1 MDSLYQLLLHIDYLE
16 DEGQRQRVINNKTHI
31 FIERFLGV
39 ISYCAGIKLRAVNKV
54 TMIIIG
60 PNFKATIHPVS
71 KSESPKI
78 KFSIP
83 TELVNGT
90 VLSDEIYAAL
100 FWLRR
105 GLAES
110 DPINVFNPLMIC
122 LQILARNWFKKKNP
136 QSQIPSIT
144 SLFKDYTITECG
156 ADPSIVDEVWKKKRN
171 AIVAHGNKLIID
183 ADDFIRLTE
192 LKFEVAVWAYRGI
205 NRALGL
211 DLEKAPRPSQNFF
224 VTDTI
229 MNLD

>member
-54 TMIIIG
+54 TTIIIG

-90 VLSDEIYAAL
+90 VLSD
-100 FWLRR
+100 
-105 GLAES
+105 
-110 DPINVFNPLMIC
+110 
-122 LQILARNWFKKKNP
+122 
-136 QSQIPSIT
+136 
-144 SLFKDYTITECG
+144 
-156 ADPSIVDEVWKKKRN
+156 
-171 AIVAHGNKLIID
+171 
-183 ADDFIRLTE
+183 
-192 LKFEVAVWAYRGI
+192 GI
-205 NRALGL
+205 
-211 DLEKAPRPSQNFF
+211 
-224 VTDTI
+224 
-229 MNLD
+229 